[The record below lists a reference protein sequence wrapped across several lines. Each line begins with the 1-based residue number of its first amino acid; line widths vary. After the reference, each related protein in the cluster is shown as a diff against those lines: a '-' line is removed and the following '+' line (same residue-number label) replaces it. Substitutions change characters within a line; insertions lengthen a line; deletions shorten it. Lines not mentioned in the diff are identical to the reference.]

1 MRVHEQRRKQTI
13 KRVALGALAMVLVAL
28 LGAAVWGYFFMRS
41 VGAEI
46 QTSEGARSELAEVVE
61 RPKPKEPF
69 VILLLG
75 SDVRPGDEVARADTI
90 MVARVDMEQKQVSML
105 SIPRDTRVDI
115 AGHGVA
121 KINSAVAKGGPEG
134 GPALMVRTV
143 EDFLG
148 IDVNYYMEI
157 DFFGLQDIVDAMGGI
172 WIDVDAEIDDWNAA
186 SHTPNHEA
194 KYIAEGYQ
202 LLDGAHAL
210 TYVRSRDFPDAD
222 FTRMRHQQEFF
233 RALAKQ
239 AGDMGNVLKI
249 PSIVSELA
257 GSITTNMEVG
267 DLVYTAQTL
276 RGMSPDD
283 IYTATVM
290 GEWRSPY
297 VWTDED
303 LKEELVEIFLT
314 GRSFEEEIV
323 PPEPLDPST
332 ISVAIRNGAGIAGSA
347 GGAAS
352 ILADMGY
359 MIDEVGNAN
368 QFVYDET
375 LIIYK
380 DQSAAAAQ
388 VSAELPQGKV
398 VSSRGMYIFDTD
410 ILVVVGKDWTGSTQ
424 TWDE

>member
-1 MRVHEQRRKQTI
+1 
-13 KRVALGALAMVLVAL
+13 
-28 LGAAVWGYFFMRS
+28 
-41 VGAEI
+41 
-46 QTSEGARSELAEVVE
+46 
-61 RPKPKEPF
+61 
-69 VILLLG
+69 
-75 SDVRPGDEVARADTI
+75 
-90 MVARVDMEQKQVSML
+90 ML

-115 AGHGVA
+115 PGHGIA
-121 KINSAVAKGGPEG
+121 KINSAVAKGGAEG

-148 IDVNYYMEI
+148 VDVNYYMEI

-194 KYIAEGYQ
+194 KYIPEGYQ

-267 DLVYTAQTL
+267 DLVSTAQAL

-297 VWTDED
+297 VWTDDD
-303 LKEELVEIFLT
+303 LKEELVEIFLA

-323 PPEPLDPST
+323 PPEPLDPSA

-352 ILADMGY
+352 ILAELGY
-359 MIDEVGNAN
+359 VIDEVGNAN

-388 VSAELPQGKV
+388 VSTELPEGKV

-410 ILVVVGKDWTGSTQ
+410 ILVVVGKDWTGPTQ